1 MKLKTNNKSKAAA
14 AGSSAGLKT
23 WLNEEKKIQFRE
35 RGIYSTYLKFTHSEL
50 TYRLHPLEFLVL
62 DRETREKVNNV
73 NHLKYLRQLKKL
85 RSLISLKQRKLID
98 QQSSF
103 SDHKFF
109 DRFVNLTSVTFTP
122 QENQLIEK
130 GFKFNIQDK
139 NSVRTLETLGV
150 DTKISPVMFR
160 LI

>member
-14 AGSSAGLKT
+14 AGLKT
-23 WLNEEKKIQFRE
+23 WLNEEKKIQFRK

-50 TYRLHPLEFLVL
+50 TYRLHPLDILVL
-62 DRETREKVNNV
+62 DRETRKKVKTV

-85 RSLISLKQRKLID
+85 RSLISLKQRKPIV

-103 SDHKFF
+103 SDQKFF

-150 DTKISPVMFR
+150 DTEISPVMFR